1 MVQVAAKADHQLF
14 LSKSIDE
21 SGRTSTRIKELNYD
35 ERVEEISK
43 MASFGN
49 SSEASINL
57 AKELLKN

>member
-1 MVQVAAKADHQLF
+1 MKNQLYKKSQLF